1 MVRSLVSPMGD
12 QAYSMILCSQ
22 CLKLHH
28 AESSVRERL
37 CCYYYTG
44 HGDIAAKP
52 AYSTCPERNIRE
64 SSWLKHLCIRSTM
77 WAPVC
82 GRLATWHPSSDLA
95 WAPFSLSIT
104 PFLLFLS
111 VLACLNMVSFNTITQ
126 NQRDNIGGLFL
137 QWNLTCYY
145 YAGSYHECRWMGLGC
160 LVVWRFVIR
169 LLSLWS
175 FSLLLSPLFPSS
187 LLSSHHP
194 NSLMFLQWFLYLN
207 QYLVFRLLLNLSVI
221 SKRKKKIIKITP
233 SVLKILYRF

>member
-52 AYSTCPERNIRE
+52 AYSTCLERNIRE

-95 WAPFSLSIT
+95 WSPCHLFISLPLSLSSVT
-104 PFLLFLS
+104 LCNCLSQCGLL
-111 VLACLNMVSFNTITQ
+111 Q
-126 NQRDNIGGLFL
+126 H
-137 QWNLTCYY
+137 Y
-145 YAGSYHECRWMGLGC
+145 YAKLEGWKKWINRGTIIAMELYLFIM
-160 LVVWRFVIR
+160 LVLTMSVGEWGWDIWRFEG
-169 LLSLWS
+169 L
-175 FSLLLSPLFPSS
+175 
-187 LLSSHHP
+187 
-194 NSLMFLQWFLYLN
+194 
-207 QYLVFRLLLNLSVI
+207 
-221 SKRKKKIIKITP
+221 
-233 SVLKILYRF
+233 